1 MSPAAVDPADPRTR
15 AWAYL
20 SRVAEGAHA
29 PLQELIGALGPE
41 HAAEVLRS
49 GTHGPRL
56 PRALSDGVE
65 ARRALDR
72 SAEDLTALARLGGRL
87 ITPDS
92 PEWPGWRMR
101 HFAPTPADG
110 NGRRPVDHAA
120 PVALWTVGTARL
132 TDIDRAVAV
141 VGTRA
146 ASGYGEHVT
155 AEIAGDLA
163 ADGYG
168 IVSGAAYGVDAVAHR
183 AALARDGL
191 TVAVL
196 ACGIDRVYPAGNAA
210 LLRGVKDRG
219 LVVSEYP
226 PGTVPARYRFLGRN
240 RLIAALADA
249 VVVPEAGLRSGARNT
264 VSWARRFGLP
274 VCAVPGPVTSATSV
288 GCHRMI
294 ADGVAALTVDAA
306 QVAEAAGPI
315 GALAPTPHAPERVTD
330 PLTADQR
337 RVYDGFPARGPIS
350 VEELSVEA
358 GLPIRTVLAAVAMLE
373 VADLIVAEGRRW
385 RLVPVRPARP
395 DRGSG

>member
-1 MSPAAVDPADPRTR
+1 MSAAEVDPADPRTR

-65 ARRALDR
+65 ARRMLDR
-72 SAEDLTALARLGGRL
+72 SAQDLEILARRGGRL

-92 PEWPGWRMR
+92 LEWPGWRMR
-101 HFAPTPADG
+101 HFAAPAAR

-120 PVALWTVGTARL
+120 PVALWAVGTARL

-163 ADGYG
+163 ADGYA

-210 LLRGVKDRG
+210 LLRGIAERG

-226 PGTVPARYRFLGRN
+226 PGTTPARYRFLGRN

-249 VVVPEAGLRSGARNT
+249 VAVPEAGLRSGARNT

-294 ADGVAALTVDAA
+294 AEGIAHLVVDAA
-306 QVAEAAGPI
+306 QIAEAAGPI
-315 GALAPTPHAPERVTD
+315 GALAPTPHAPERITD

-337 RVYDGFPARGPIS
+337 RVYDGFPASAPIT

-358 GLPIRTVLAAVAMLE
+358 GLPVRTVLGAVAMLE
-373 VADLIVAEGRRW
+373 VADLIVADGRRW
-385 RLVPVRPARP
+385 RLAPVRPARP
-395 DRGSG
+395 ARGSG